1 LIHSFDATRE
11 FYTGYW
17 DGTEEYCE
25 LTRINLLFNS
35 EDPRIF
41 AQRVAQAHSERIY
54 ADSQIRYN
62 FFIDY
67 MPQQELPELDTEQVN
82 RILHMATASKY
93 LKERGQVETTSIL
106 YEVQVDFGR
115 TLNQIIMEKTMAK
128 PEDQRSDIVPANL
141 TLCPPPPPKSCPYFG
156 QVPIP
161 KHEFPESF
169 SNFCFNS
176 LFIRNEVI
184 KAMVQIREDCNNVM
198 RDNRI
203 FNVKLN
209 KTMRVEEFKQHQNS
223 SIS

>member
-1 LIHSFDATRE
+1 
-11 FYTGYW
+11 
-17 DGTEEYCE
+17 
-25 LTRINLLFNS
+25 
-35 EDPRIF
+35 
-41 AQRVAQAHSERIY
+41 
-54 ADSQIRYN
+54 
-62 FFIDY
+62 
-67 MPQQELPELDTEQVN
+67 
-82 RILHMATASKY
+82 MATASKY

-128 PEDQRSDIVPANL
+128 PEDQRADIVPANL
-141 TLCPPPPPKSCPYFG
+141 TLCPPPPPKPCPYFG

-203 FNVKLN
+203 FNVKMS
-209 KTMRVEEFKQHQNS
+209 KTMRVDEFKQHQNS